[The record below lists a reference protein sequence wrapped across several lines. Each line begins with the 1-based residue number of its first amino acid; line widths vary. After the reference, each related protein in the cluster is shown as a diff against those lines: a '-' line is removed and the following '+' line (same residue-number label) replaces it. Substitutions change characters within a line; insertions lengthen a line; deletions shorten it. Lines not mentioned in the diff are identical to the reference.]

1 MLLKE
6 SDLYGSNDFDFIESL
21 DSLSESE
28 MIYTAN
34 MVPIRHIDRL
44 NRNLIQLEEF
54 VKYGTSN
61 GITNGHKAIGAVCEA
76 SMINNDSRIGFV
88 VNEASLYE
96 DDELVEITQSIKEAG
111 YKVYITPVSENSIY
125 YQQLMEAF
133 NKDFEAESFKDSY
146 HLQAYCEG
154 TIKDNLN
161 KIKYAVGGVGNRA
174 GQNMIKIKNHIQ
186 NGTDAVKSAAT
197 TAGDSVK
204 TLANKYS
211 AAKQAVRN
219 FTDKASK
226 APESLKQTANNTL
239 QKAKDTATTIK
250 NKLVAAKQGS

>member
-76 SMINNDSRIGFV
+76 SMISNDSRIGFV

-174 GQNMIKIKNHIQ
+174 GQNMIRIKNHIQ
-186 NGTDAVKSAAT
+186 DGTNAVKSAAT

>member
-6 SDLYGSNDFDFIESL
+6 SGLYGSNDFDFIESL

-76 SMINNDSRIGFV
+76 SMISNDSRIGFV

-174 GQNMIKIKNHIQ
+174 GQNMIRIKNHIQ

>member
-34 MVPIRHIDRL
+34 MVPIRYIDRL

-76 SMINNDSRIGFV
+76 SMISNDSTIGFV

-125 YQQLMEAF
+125 YQQLMGAF

-174 GQNMIKIKNHIQ
+174 GQNMIRIKNHIQ

>member
-28 MIYTAN
+28 VIYTAN

-76 SMINNDSRIGFV
+76 SMINNDSTIGFV

-174 GQNMIKIKNHIQ
+174 GQNMIRIKNHIQ

>member
-174 GQNMIKIKNHIQ
+174 GQNMIRIKNHIQ

-211 AAKQAVRN
+211 AAKQVVRN
-219 FTDKASK
+219 FADKASK

>member
-76 SMINNDSRIGFV
+76 SMINNDSTIGFV

-161 KIKYAVGGVGNRA
+161 KIKYAVGAVGNRA
-174 GQNMIKIKNHIQ
+174 GQNMIRIKNHIQ
-186 NGTDAVKSAAT
+186 NVTDAVTSAAT

>member
-76 SMINNDSRIGFV
+76 SMISNDSTIGFV

-174 GQNMIKIKNHIQ
+174 GQNMIRIKNHIQ
-186 NGTDAVKSAAT
+186 TGADAVKTAAT

>member
-44 NRNLIQLEEF
+44 NSNLIQLEEF
-54 VKYGTSN
+54 VKYGTFN

-76 SMINNDSRIGFV
+76 SMINNDSSIGFV

-174 GQNMIKIKNHIQ
+174 GQNMIRIKNHIQ

>member
-61 GITNGHKAIGAVCEA
+61 SITNGHKAIGAVCEA
-76 SMINNDSRIGFV
+76 SMISNDSRIGFV

-174 GQNMIKIKNHIQ
+174 GQNMIRIKNHIQ

>member
-76 SMINNDSRIGFV
+76 SMISNDSTIGFV

-174 GQNMIKIKNHIQ
+174 GQNMIRIKNHIQ
-186 NGTDAVKSAAT
+186 DGANTVKSAAT

>member
-6 SDLYGSNDFDFIESL
+6 SDLYWSNDFDFIESL

-76 SMINNDSRIGFV
+76 SMINNDSTIGFV

-174 GQNMIKIKNHIQ
+174 GQNMIRIKNHIQ

>member
-174 GQNMIKIKNHIQ
+174 GQNMIRIKNHIQ
-186 NGTDAVKSAAT
+186 DGTNAVKSAAT

>member
-6 SDLYGSNDFDFIESL
+6 SDLYWSNDFDFIESL

-76 SMINNDSRIGFV
+76 SMISNDSSIGFV

-174 GQNMIKIKNHIQ
+174 GQNMIRIKNHIQ

>member
-61 GITNGHKAIGAVCEA
+61 SITNGHKAIGAVCEA

-174 GQNMIKIKNHIQ
+174 GQNMIRIKNHIQ

-219 FTDKASK
+219 FSDKASK

>member
-76 SMINNDSRIGFV
+76 SMINNDSTIGFV

-174 GQNMIKIKNHIQ
+174 GQNMIRIKNHIQ
-186 NGTDAVKSAAT
+186 DGTNAVKSAAT

-219 FTDKASK
+219 FADKASK

>member
-61 GITNGHKAIGAVCEA
+61 GIINGHKAIGAVCEA
-76 SMINNDSRIGFV
+76 SMISNDSTIGFV

-125 YQQLMEAF
+125 YQQLIEAF

-174 GQNMIKIKNHIQ
+174 GQNMIRIKNHIQ
-186 NGTDAVKSAAT
+186 NGTDVVKSAAT

-219 FTDKASK
+219 FADKASK

>member
-1 MLLKE
+1 
-6 SDLYGSNDFDFIESL
+6 
-21 DSLSESE
+21 
-28 MIYTAN
+28 
-34 MVPIRHIDRL
+34 
-44 NRNLIQLEEF
+44 
-54 VKYGTSN
+54 
-61 GITNGHKAIGAVCEA
+61 
-76 SMINNDSRIGFV
+76 MINNDSTSGFV

-125 YQQLMEAF
+125 YQQIMEAF

-154 TIKDNLN
+154 TVKENLN
-161 KIKYAVGGVGNRA
+161 TLKYAVTGVGNKA
-174 GQNMIKIKNHIQ
+174 GKNMIRIKNHIQ
-186 NGTDAVKSAAT
+186 NGADAVKSAAT

-226 APESLKQTANNTL
+226 APETLKQTANNTL

>member
-174 GQNMIKIKNHIQ
+174 GQNMIRIKNHIQ
-186 NGTDAVKSAAT
+186 DGTNAVKSAAT

-219 FTDKASK
+219 FADKASK

>member
-61 GITNGHKAIGAVCEA
+61 AITNGHKAIGAVCEA
-76 SMINNDSRIGFV
+76 SMINNDSSIGFV

-174 GQNMIKIKNHIQ
+174 GQNMIRIKNHIQ
-186 NGTDAVKSAAT
+186 NGADAVKSAAT

>member
-44 NRNLIQLEEF
+44 SRNLIQLEEF

-76 SMINNDSRIGFV
+76 SMINNDSSIGFV

-174 GQNMIKIKNHIQ
+174 GQNMIRIKNHIQ
-186 NGTDAVKSAAT
+186 DGTNAVKSAAT

>member
-76 SMINNDSRIGFV
+76 SMISNDSTIGFI

-174 GQNMIKIKNHIQ
+174 GQNMIRIKNHIQ

-219 FTDKASK
+219 FTDRASK

>member
-174 GQNMIKIKNHIQ
+174 GQNMIRIKNHIQ
-186 NGTDAVKSAAT
+186 DGANTVKSTAT

>member
-76 SMINNDSRIGFV
+76 SMIGNDSRIGFV

-174 GQNMIKIKNHIQ
+174 GQNMIRIKNHIQ

-219 FTDKASK
+219 FTDKAFK

>member
-76 SMINNDSRIGFV
+76 SMISNDSTIGFV

-174 GQNMIKIKNHIQ
+174 GQNMIRIKNHIQ
-186 NGTDAVKSAAT
+186 DGTNAVKSAAT

>member
-76 SMINNDSRIGFV
+76 SMINNDSTIGFV

-154 TIKDNLN
+154 TVKENLN
-161 KIKYAVGGVGNRA
+161 TLKYAVTGVGNKA
-174 GQNMIKIKNHIQ
+174 GKNMIRIKNHIQ
-186 NGTDAVKSAAT
+186 NGANTVKSAAT

-239 QKAKDTATTIK
+239 QKAKDAATTIK

>member
-21 DSLSESE
+21 DSLSESK

-76 SMINNDSRIGFV
+76 SMINNDSTIGFV

-174 GQNMIKIKNHIQ
+174 GQNMIRIKNHIQ

>member
-76 SMINNDSRIGFV
+76 SMINNDSTIGFV

-174 GQNMIKIKNHIQ
+174 GQNMIRIKNHIQ
-186 NGTDAVKSAAT
+186 DGTNAVKSAAT

-226 APESLKQTANNTL
+226 VPESLKQTANNTL

>member
-174 GQNMIKIKNHIQ
+174 GQNMIRIKNHIQ

-219 FTDKASK
+219 FADKASK

>member
-174 GQNMIKIKNHIQ
+174 GQNMIRIKNHIQ

-250 NKLVAAKQGS
+250 NKLVAVKQGS

>member
-111 YKVYITPVSENSIY
+111 YKVYITPVSKNSIY

-174 GQNMIKIKNHIQ
+174 GQNMIRIKNHIQ

>member
-34 MVPIRHIDRL
+34 MVPIRHIDHL
-44 NRNLIQLEEF
+44 NCNLIQLEEF
-54 VKYGTSN
+54 VKFGTSN
-61 GITNGHKAIGAVCEA
+61 GITNGYKAIGAVCEA
-76 SMINNDSRIGFV
+76 SMISNDSTIGFV

-161 KIKYAVGGVGNRA
+161 KMKYAVGEIGNKGAKNILRV
-174 GQNMIKIKNHIQ
+174 KNHIQ
-186 NGTDAVKSAAT
+186 NGANTVKTAAT

>member
-76 SMINNDSRIGFV
+76 SMINNDSKIGFV

-174 GQNMIKIKNHIQ
+174 GQNMIRIKNHIQ
-186 NGTDAVKSAAT
+186 NGTDVVKSAAT

>member
-76 SMINNDSRIGFV
+76 SMISNDSAIGFV

-174 GQNMIKIKNHIQ
+174 GQNMIRIKNHIQ
-186 NGTDAVKSAAT
+186 DGTNAVKSAAT

>member
-28 MIYTAN
+28 MIYTEN

-174 GQNMIKIKNHIQ
+174 GQNMIRIKNHIQ

>member
-161 KIKYAVGGVGNRA
+161 KMKYAVGEIGNKGTKNILRV
-174 GQNMIKIKNHIQ
+174 KNHIQ
-186 NGTDAVKSAAT
+186 TGADAVKTAAT

-211 AAKQAVRN
+211 ATKQAVRN

-239 QKAKDTATTIK
+239 QKAKDTATTIR

>member
-44 NRNLIQLEEF
+44 NCNLIQLEEF

-76 SMINNDSRIGFV
+76 SMISNDSTIGFV

-174 GQNMIKIKNHIQ
+174 GQNMIRIKNHIQ
-186 NGTDAVKSAAT
+186 DGTNAVKSAAT

>member
-44 NRNLIQLEEF
+44 NCNLIQLEEF

-76 SMINNDSRIGFV
+76 SMISNDSSIGFV

-174 GQNMIKIKNHIQ
+174 GQNMIRIKNHIQ

>member
-76 SMINNDSRIGFV
+76 SMINNASTIGFV

-174 GQNMIKIKNHIQ
+174 GQNMIRIKNHIQ